1 VQQHQGVYKGDE
13 GEAVRIYV
21 EAEQNNAASERCG
34 RPIYDE
40 ILYAEVTA
48 PGQKESS
55 PVFVLER
62 KWADEVGIEQPY
74 RSEKYEQ
81 YKKLIDAYRNGTETV
96 DVRGTPLAA
105 WPALTVSLV
114 ASYHAAG
121 VYTVEALALLPDSR
135 LAALGPGALSLRE
148 RAKAFVEA
156 AAGNAPTEALAAE
169 NAQLKADLAD
179 LNERMK
185 ALAASLEAAQRSQTI
200 PATPVAVV
208 DPSAAL
214 QALAD
219 ENAAKPVEQKA
230 PAKKGG
236 GNSII

>member
-169 NAQLKADLAD
+169 NVQLKADLAD

-185 ALAASLEAAQRSQTI
+185 ALAASLEAAQRSQA
-200 PATPVAVV
+200 PAAPQ
-208 DPSAAL
+208 AAL
-214 QALAD
+214 AASLEAAQRSQAP
-219 ENAAKPVEQKA
+219 AAPVEQPKPA
-230 PAKKGG
+230 AKKGG